1 MTSLNFVKHGL
12 LMHVVTPSLLKLSL
26 LMRCLMLKI
35 FTEFR
40 KIFFHRTT
48 SNSKMTA
55 VRGNALKVVQS
66 YLSNRK
72 QYTQGEN
79 NKSSL
84 N

>member
-1 MTSLNFVKHGL
+1 
-12 LMHVVTPSLLKLSL
+12 
-26 LMRCLMLKI
+26 MLKI

-66 YLSNRK
+66 YLSNKK

>member
-1 MTSLNFVKHGL
+1 
-12 LMHVVTPSLLKLSL
+12 
-26 LMRCLMLKI
+26 MRCLMLKI
-35 FTEFR
+35 FAVFR

-66 YLSNRK
+66 YLSNKK

-84 N
+84 NWIISGVPQGSILGPLFF